1 MIDRRAFTF
10 RLGAAGLGA
19 AALLPLVGPGAL
31 AAVKERPRGLR
42 LYNTNTKEKF
52 DELYYDGG
60 YLKAALEKLDWFMRD
75 HHEGVQ
81 THMDRALFDL
91 LWRLAERYRRA
102 QHGHVVININS
113 AYRTKK
119 TNDRLRAE
127 GAARNSQ
134 HLLGK
139 AADVTI
145 QGYGIYFL
153 VNHASRIGAGGLGL
167 YWAAKFVHLDTG
179 PKRYWYKLY

>member
-10 RLGAAGLGA
+10 GLAAAGLGA
-19 AALLPLVGPGAL
+19 ASLLPLVGAEAL
-31 AAVKERPRGLR
+31 AAAKQRPRGLR
-42 LYNTNTKEKF
+42 LYNTNTKETF
-52 DELYYDGG
+52 DGLYFDGG
-60 YLKAALEKLDWFMRD
+60 YLKPAQEKLDWLLRD
-75 HHEGVQ
+75 HHEGAQ
-81 THMDRALFDL
+81 TRMDPALLDL

-102 QHGHVVININS
+102 RHGHVVINIHS
-113 AYRTKK
+113 AYRTGK

-145 QGYGIYFL
+145 QGFGIYFL
-153 VNHASRIGAGGLGL
+153 ANHADRIGAGGLGL

-179 PKRYWYKLY
+179 PRRYWYKRY

>member
-1 MIDRRAFTF
+1 MIDRRAFTIG
-10 RLGAAGLGA
+10 LGAAGLGA
-19 AALLPLVGPGAL
+19 VSMLPLVGADAL
-31 AAVKERPRGLR
+31 AAVKRRPRGLR
-42 LYNTNTKEKF
+42 LYNTNTKERF
-52 DELYYDGG
+52 DGLYFDGG
-60 YLKAALEKLDWFMRD
+60 YLKSAHEKLDWFLRD
-75 HHEGVQ
+75 HHEAVQ
-81 THMDRALFDL
+81 THMDAKLFDL

-102 QHGHVVININS
+102 RHGHVVINIHS

-119 TNDRLRAE
+119 TNDRLRSE

-153 VNHASRIGAGGLGL
+153 ANHAARIQAGGLGL

-179 PKRYWYKLY
+179 PRRYWYKRY